1 MKNYKELSKNEFNK
15 EAKKF
20 DHAKSTDIYK
30 MCQESYGPLL
40 EEVMKEEFNSL
51 LDIGCGTGNSIEKLY
66 RENWERSYTG
76 IDLAENMIQ
85 IARNKELKGVN
96 FLVGDAEN
104 LPFEE
109 NKFDVI
115 ICKESFHHY
124 PNVNNFFESAY
135 RVLKPGGRMI
145 ILDMTLPTLGRWIE
159 NHIILKLINT
169 GDVHIYELKEVEE
182 LYQNVGF
189 KIERLE
195 KIEKARFIS
204 TGRKK

>member
-1 MKNYKELSKNEFNK
+1 MNLTKKRKNS
-15 EAKKF
+15 
-20 DHAKSTDIYK
+20 
-30 MCQESYGPLL
+30 
-40 EEVMKEEFNSL
+40 
-51 LDIGCGTGNSIEKLY
+51 
-66 RENWERSYTG
+66 ERSYTE

-145 ILDMTLPTLGRWIE
+145 ILDMTLPAFGRWIE

-169 GDVHIYELKEVEE
+169 GNVHIYELKEVEE

-189 KIERLE
+189 TIERLE
-195 KIEKARFIS
+195 KIGEMRFIS